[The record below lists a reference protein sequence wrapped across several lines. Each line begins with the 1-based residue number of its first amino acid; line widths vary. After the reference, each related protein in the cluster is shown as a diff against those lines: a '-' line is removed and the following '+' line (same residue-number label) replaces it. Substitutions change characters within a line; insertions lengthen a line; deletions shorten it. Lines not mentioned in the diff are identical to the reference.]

1 MMGFTVG
8 ESRLINRNVVGMGG
22 RTSMR
27 LEPELWDALDEIARR
42 EGMSIAET
50 IRAVELA
57 WAEGGNAGGRTSAV
71 RVHIVSY
78 FREAA
83 TAAGHLQAGHGAR
96 V

>member
-50 IRAVELA
+50 IRVVELA
-57 WAEGGNAGGRTSAV
+57 WAEGGNAGGRIVAAAPPEEVV
-71 RVHIVSY
+71 RLGTHTGV
-78 FREAA
+78 A
-83 TAAGHLQAGHGAR
+83 LAR
-96 V
+96 VLAR